1 MRRREG
7 GRGRD
12 SGLGVLLC
20 VVAVFRISLRS
31 NPSRLLPSGG
41 NTPAFR
47 TDSSDFC
54 SPDNQVEGMGI
65 TLLSQRNQPRVMWWC
80 WG

>member
-7 GRGRD
+7 GGGRD

-41 NTPAFR
+41 NTPTVR
-47 TDSSDFC
+47 TDSSDF
-54 SPDNQVEGMGI
+54 
-65 TLLSQRNQPRVMWWC
+65 
-80 WG
+80 

>member
-7 GRGRD
+7 GGGRD

-31 NPSRLLPSGG
+31 NPSRLLPSRV
-41 NTPAFR
+41 NTPVVRLTAVISALQ
-47 TDSSDFC
+47 T
-54 SPDNQVEGMGI
+54 
-65 TLLSQRNQPRVMWWC
+65 TK
-80 WG
+80 

>member
-7 GRGRD
+7 GGGRD

-31 NPSRLLPSGG
+31 NPSRLLRSGG
-41 NTPAFR
+41 NTPAIGL
-47 TDSSDFC
+47 TAVISAL
-54 SPDNQVEGMGI
+54 Q
-65 TLLSQRNQPRVMWWC
+65 TTK
-80 WG
+80 